1 MTPDQQT
8 IFRQISQEPRHGAT
22 YRIVQDERSKSRD
35 HSNSDQLRNPFV
47 TDDAENPTQPRGD
60 CAMAGEVLRR
70 IVGQVEWEDK
80 PHLALWHGAGS
91 QGTRLLDFRTDPA
104 IDDIEPLMS
113 EAAAAALY
121 GVSASTA
128 GSANPDIV
136 WQSSDRRNSD
146 RQNCGVLT
154 LVLPM
159 AHGTLTL
166 GLYEQGLSPRDI
178 SYRADQLRAAIPAAC
193 AFFELWQERRLFASR
208 MAALETL
215 VRRSDLPML
224 LLDRAGHVHFA
235 NREARMLS
243 FERDGI
249 AVTGG
254 VDDTNSGA
262 AEGGTLRTQNPGDGF
277 RVKGAVEHFCRECGD
292 MSGAQDI
299 NLSVERD
306 GRRPAIVTIAPGAR
320 LSSGDSSPNDV
331 GDAGRGDICVALVTI
346 CDPERD
352 WSPALEPVFEHYG
365 LSGSEARLA
374 CLLAHGASLCDA
386 AKSLKLREQTA
397 RSYLKQI
404 FFKTGTHRQGEL
416 VWLLLS
422 SMRRILPPTEI
433 ANRTETTPPCA
444 APC

>member
-1 MTPDQQT
+1 V
-8 IFRQISQEPRHGAT
+8 R
-22 YRIVQDERSKSRD
+22 DERNRSPDHDSGGDADSPIPPGRTTDISDNRD
-35 HSNSDQLRNPFV
+35 
-47 TDDAENPTQPRGD
+47 D
-60 CAMAGEVLRR
+60 CATAGEVLRQ
-70 IVGQVEWEDK
+70 IVGQVEWEGK
-80 PHLALWHGAGS
+80 PHLAVWHGTGTD
-91 QGTRLLDFRTDPA
+91 GTRLLDFQTDPA
-104 IDDIEPLMS
+104 IDDIEPMMS
-113 EAAAAALY
+113 EAAAAALA
-121 GVSASTA
+121 GVAVPTGGA
-128 GSANPDIV
+128 AMPDIV
-136 WQSSDRRNSD
+136 WRPSNTQD
-146 RQNCGVLT
+146 CGVLT
-154 LVLPM
+154 LVLPL

-166 GLYEQGLSPRDI
+166 GLYETGLSPRDI
-178 SYRADQLRAAIPAAC
+178 CHRADRLRAAIPAAC
-193 AFFELWQERRLFASR
+193 SFFELWQERRHFASR
-208 MAALETL
+208 MVALETM

-224 LLDRAGHVHFA
+224 LLDREGSVQFA
-235 NREARMLS
+235 NREARALS

-249 AVTGG
+249 AVMGAIDG
-254 VDDTNSGA
+254 ANSGLGV
-262 AEGGTLRTQNPGDGF
+262 GGTLRTQNPGDGF

-320 LSSGDSSPNDV
+320 LSSGDPSHADV
-331 GDAGRGDICVALVTI
+331 GNAGRGDICVALVTI

-352 WSPALEPVFEHYG
+352 WTPALEPVFRHYS

-422 SMRRILPPTEI
+422 SMRRILPPAEI
-433 ANRTETTPPCA
+433 GNRTETTRLGA